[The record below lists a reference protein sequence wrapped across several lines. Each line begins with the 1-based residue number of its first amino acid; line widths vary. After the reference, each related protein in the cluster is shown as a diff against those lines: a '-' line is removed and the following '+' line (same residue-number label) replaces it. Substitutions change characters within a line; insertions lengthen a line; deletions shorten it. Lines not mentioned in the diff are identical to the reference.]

1 MEDNVAFVVVN
12 CDQEQ
17 DIRFLKKVLRSE
29 DHNLQEVD
37 NTLQLTLPG
46 CQQSSMAC
54 KLEVPMALF
63 HQSAYDFTSH
73 SRCGRYDGSS

>member
-37 NTLQLTLPG
+37 NTLQLTRLG
-46 CQQSSMAC
+46 CQQSSVAC

-63 HQSAYDFTSH
+63 HQSAYDFTFH